1 MIQKFTIYLFQVM
14 EKVIDYTFCYDKSD
28 TSSTCAS
35 KLESLGTNVSGHV
48 CYCEVTFTLDENFP
62 VRLTSS

>member
-1 MIQKFTIYLFQVM
+1 M

-48 CYCEVTFTLDENFP
+48 CYCEVTFTLDEDFP
-62 VRLTSS
+62 VCLKSS